1 MKDRTAED
9 FAKLAEYSTSHS
21 LARLLLN
28 EAVCMILFG
37 SLNSASFNLCERQTC
52 RIFHGQKAQP
62 VTVNLRRAQRN
73 SLVTRCCEQDSAAFW
88 DVRTLVPTM
97 SHITTMQKGTRLGTR
112 LISLHLHSEFQP
124 TWHARG
130 SWKRTQTLMCRRG
143 LAITWVPKVAV
154 KVANRFSCN
163 RQNHFGTRLYM
174 GSLHENAFFS
184 VTTTK
189 VANRWSS

>member
-1 MKDRTAED
+1 
-9 FAKLAEYSTSHS
+9 
-21 LARLLLN
+21 
-28 EAVCMILFG
+28 MILFG

-143 LAITWVPKVAV
+143 LAITWVPKGMQAALARKDDDGGLNQGTVAV